1 MGVVA
6 DLANQSWK
14 SLLPS
19 SSDITIDMVIK
30 ELIQKEIESF
40 PEPYLAEILDFIHF
54 LRAMALKDRSETAIL
69 SESALARDWLNAEE
83 DRAWED
89 L

>member
-1 MGVVA
+1 MG
-6 DLANQSWK
+6 
-14 SLLPS
+14 
-19 SSDITIDMVIK
+19 DIWTNSNMVTK
-30 ELIQKEIESF
+30 ELIQNEIETF

-54 LRAMALKDRSETAIL
+54 LRARALKDKSETAIL
-69 SESALARDWLNAEE
+69 SESLLTRDWLSAEE

>member
-1 MGVVA
+1 MILEEGY
-6 DLANQSWK
+6 S
-14 SLLPS
+14 
-19 SSDITIDMVIK
+19 IDMVTK

-54 LRAMALKDRSETAIL
+54 LRSRALKDKSETAIL
-69 SESALARDWLNAEE
+69 SESVLARDWLSAEE

>member
-1 MGVVA
+1 
-6 DLANQSWK
+6 
-14 SLLPS
+14 
-19 SSDITIDMVIK
+19 MVIK